1 MRVPR
6 RLGLVLSV
14 AALAGVSAVGTVTA
28 QAATPPPIT
37 REACTVA
44 GGQISTS
51 PGGGAVCALPDGS
64 RQPIA

>member
-1 MRVPR
+1 MGVRR

-14 AALAGVSAVGTVTA
+14 AVLAGASAVGAATA
-28 QAATPPPIT
+28 QSATPPPIT

-44 GGQISTS
+44 GGQISTV
-51 PGGGAVCALPDGS
+51 PGGGAICALPDGS